1 MPTTVGSGHVATFRS
16 ISASARKRTR
26 ARIAGSHRVSP
37 TLPACVAA
45 IDFRFETRCGLRS
58 SGRRQGLEPRSLPR
72 IKLLL
77 SFSCH
82 DSTPVT
88 MGVAGPGWWGCGAQE
103 ILLSFGVRRSLSCV
117 CGVRLPGSGGS
128 IVRRLARQ
136 REIVRRFPAGR
147 SVLPGFGPAGDRV
160 PIPRRGG
167 QSGRAWY
174 CRRRDGAR
182 STRRRGDRIRG
193 GARGTR
199 GGAGRRDRLGRRQC
213 CGGRQCRRRRRLV
226 AGALRHRLRPMHG
239 RQRQS
244 GMGTTRPRPG
254 LSLSAACLRLRS
266 DLVAECVPEEVDH
279 ASRVIAA
286 PGHSIEY

>member
-16 ISASARKRTR
+16 ISASAPKRTP
-26 ARIAGSHRVSP
+26 ARIAGSHRVS
-37 TLPACVAA
+37 T
-45 IDFRFETRCGLRS
+45 RS
-58 SGRRQGLEPRSLPR
+58 SSAGFRGGYRFSVRDSLRASIERPRSLPR

-88 MGVAGPGWWGCGAQE
+88 MGVAGPGWWGCGAQK

-117 CGVRLPGSGGS
+117 CGVRFPGSGGS

-136 REIVRRFPAGR
+136 REVVRRFPAGR

-167 QSGRAWY
+167 QSGRARY
-174 CRRRDGAR
+174 CRRGDGAR
-182 STRRRGDRIRG
+182 GTRRRGDRIRG

-213 CGGRQCRRRRRLV
+213 CRGRQCRRRRRLA

-239 RQRQS
+239 RQGQS
-244 GMGTTRPRPG
+244 GRGTARPRPG
-254 LSLSAACLRLRS
+254 LSLSAAGLRLLRS
-266 DLVAECVPEEVDH
+266 DLVAARPSDRTLGET
-279 ASRVIAA
+279 AA
-286 PGHSIEY
+286 DFR